1 MLIAYNRPMV
11 INKRVILI
19 AVGIFVVLGLYGFLT
34 LSGVSYQNSINGRA
48 TAYITVVA
56 PENIPT
62 QDFSFLYIT
71 PTPTI
76 DPALGDLKG
85 IAVGKYVQITGT
97 EGAGLKIRESAGTNS
112 DVNFIAADS
121 EAFQVVGG
129 PVLKDD
135 LVWWSLVTPYD
146 QTRVGW
152 AAANYLTLIDE
163 Q

>member
-1 MLIAYNRPMV
+1 MV
-11 INKRVILI
+11 INKRVIII
-19 AVGIFVVLGLYGFLT
+19 AAVLFGILVLYGFLT

-85 IAVGKYVQITGT
+85 IAIGKYVQITGT
-97 EGAGLKIRESAGTNS
+97 EGAGLKIRASAGTDS
-112 DVNFIAADS
+112 SVNFIAADS
-121 EAFQVVGG
+121 EAFQVVDG

-152 AAANYLTLIDE
+152 AAANYLNLIDE

>member
-1 MLIAYNRPMV
+1 MV
-11 INKRVILI
+11 INKRVLILAAI
-19 AVGIFVVLGLYGFLT
+19 LFGILALYGFLT
-34 LSGVSYQNSINGRA
+34 LSGVSYQKSINERA

-56 PENIPT
+56 PESIPT

-71 PTPTI
+71 PTPTA

-85 IAVGKYVQITGT
+85 IAIGKYVQITGT
-97 EGAGLKIRESAGTNS
+97 EGAGLKIRVSAGTNS
-112 DVNFIAADS
+112 DVNFIASDA
-121 EAFQVVGG
+121 EAFQVLDG

>member
-1 MLIAYNRPMV
+1 MV
-11 INKRVILI
+11 INKRVIII
-19 AVGIFVVLGLYGFLT
+19 AAVLAGILGLYGFLT
-34 LSGVSYQNSINGRA
+34 LSGLSYQNSISGRA
-48 TAYITVVA
+48 TAFITVVA

-97 EGAGLKIRESAGTNS
+97 EGAGLKIRASAGTNS
-112 DVNFIAADS
+112 AVNFIAADS
-121 EAFQVVGG
+121 EAFQVVDG
-129 PVLKDD
+129 PILQDD

>member
-1 MLIAYNRPMV
+1 MV
-11 INKRVILI
+11 INKRVIII
-19 AVGIFVVLGLYGFLT
+19 AAVLVGILGLYGFLT
-34 LSGVSYQNSINGRA
+34 LSGLSYQNSISGRA

-71 PTPTI
+71 PTPTF

-97 EGAGLKIRESAGTNS
+97 EGAGLKIRASAGTNS
-112 DVNFIAADS
+112 AVNFIAADS
-121 EAFQVVGG
+121 EAFQVVDG
-129 PVLKDD
+129 PILQDD